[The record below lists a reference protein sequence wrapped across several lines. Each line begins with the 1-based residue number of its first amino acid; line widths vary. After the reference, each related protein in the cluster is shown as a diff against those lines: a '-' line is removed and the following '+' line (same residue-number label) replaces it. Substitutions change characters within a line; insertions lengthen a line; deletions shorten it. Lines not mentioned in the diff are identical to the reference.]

1 MAETEAEVVSTSG
14 FKVRPLSKL
23 KTAGSRRSAENNS
36 SEGSVTDTPQTQS
49 TRSRLRD
56 LTAEL
61 HALEAQLRLGGGSD
75 KIEKQHKQGKLT
87 ARERIA
93 LLLDQDSISQEI
105 GLLVA
110 YDQYKAEAKR
120 HQAES
125 RNQNAEEIGG
135 APAAGVVTTIGRI
148 SGREAVVVANDA
160 TVKAGSW
167 WPETIRKILRAQE
180 IAMRSR
186 VPIIYLVDSA
196 GVNLPFQGGVF
207 PGQYGASRIFYYNSI
222 MRRYLKVPQIS
233 AVMGP
238 CIAGGAY
245 LPALSDVIIM
255 VEGTSFMGLGGANL
269 VKGATGQTIDNESLG
284 GALAHNEISGVA
296 HYRVRNDEDAIAKIR
311 EFVGELPRTYS
322 GLPTEGSEGNETQ
335 GLPHGSRSFKAR
347 RPAEDIYQI
356 FPEDHR
362 QPYSTRDLFDCLFDD
377 GHLDEFQADYA
388 KEIVTGHAR
397 LQGIQVGVIA
407 NARGMFRDPAGGAP
421 KFGGIIYTESA
432 EKVAYFIE
440 TCNRHRTPLVFIQ
453 DVSGFMV
460 GREAEHSGIIRAGAR
475 FVEAMATAA
484 VPKIVLTINHAS
496 GAGYYAMA
504 GQGFDPD
511 FIFSWPTG
519 RMGVMEGDS
528 AVQAVFGSELERL
541 KQSAQEPDAQLE
553 IEMRKV
559 RETYEREL
567 DAKYAAARGFVDAVI
582 APENTRDILALALR
596 VSLNYS
602 GPHLGQFVLPQTLA

>member
-1 MAETEAEVVSTSG
+1 MAETESEVVSTSG
-14 FKVRPLSKL
+14 FKVRPLSRVAKPAVE
-23 KTAGSRRSAENNS
+23 KAER
-36 SEGSVTDTPQTQS
+36 EKQKADSVPSKVAASKPKRQHT
-49 TRSRLRD
+49 RLRE
-56 LTAEL
+56 LTTEL
-61 HALEAQLRLGGGSD
+61 HELEAKIRLGGGSE
-75 KIEKQHKQGKLT
+75 KIEKQHKAHKLT
-87 ARERIA
+87 ARERID
-93 LLLDQDSISQEI
+93 LLLDKDSLNQEI

-110 YDQYKAEAKR
+110 YDQYD
-120 HQAES
+120 
-125 RNQNAEEIGG
+125 G
-135 APAAGVVTTIGRI
+135 AAPEAGVVTKIGRVG
-148 SGREAVVVANDA
+148 GREVVVVANDA

-167 WPETIRKILRAQE
+167 WPETIKKILRAQE

-196 GVNLPFQGGVF
+196 GVNLPYQGGVF

-222 MRRYLKVPQIS
+222 MRRYLRVPQIA

-245 LPALSDVIIM
+245 LPALSDIMIM

-269 VKGATGQTIDNESLG
+269 VKGATGQTIDNETLG
-284 GALAHNEISGVA
+284 GARTHNELSGVA
-296 HYRVRNDEDAIAKIR
+296 HYRVKNDEEAIAKIR
-311 EFVGELPRTYS
+311 EFVSELPMNRQAGSLRTARKDAGAPADAS
-322 GLPTEGSEGNETQ
+322 APDAGAEAERISE
-335 GLPHGSRSFKAR
+335 
-347 RPAEDIYQI
+347 II
-356 FPEDHR
+356 PEDHR
-362 QPYSTRDLFDCLFDD
+362 QPYNMRELLDCLLDE

-388 KEIVTGHAR
+388 KEVITGHASVR
-397 LQGIQVGVIA
+397 GIQVGIIA

-432 EKVAYFIE
+432 EKVAYFID

-460 GREAEHSGIIRAGAR
+460 GPEAEHSGIIRAGAR
-475 FVEAMATAA
+475 FVEAMATAI
-484 VPKIVLTINHAS
+484 VPKIVLTVNHAS

-519 RMGVMEGDS
+519 RMAVMEGDS

-541 KQSAQEPDAQLE
+541 RAKGKEPSTELAA
-553 IEMRKV
+553 EMNAV
-559 RETYEREL
+559 RANYEREL

-582 APENTRDILALALR
+582 APEESRNVLELALR
-596 VSLNYS
+596 VSSNFS
-602 GPHLGQFVLPQTLA
+602 GPHLGQFVLPPTLS